1 MKDDL
6 NPTPPTGDAMLLA
19 LAALA
24 NPHRLRIV
32 ALLAA
37 GGRNYVSQLARDLG
51 ISRPLLH
58 LHLAKLQEAGLVT
71 SQLELSDDG
80 KALNY
85 FELMPFHFDISADS
99 IRLAAA
105 TLSAPGDPPKE

>member
-1 MKDDL
+1 L
-6 NPTPPTGDAMLLA
+6 ALTGDQLLAA

-32 ALLAA
+32 AMLTK
-37 GGRNYVSQLARDLG
+37 GGRNYVSQLARELG

-58 LHLAKLQEAGLVT
+58 LHLRKLEEAGLVT
-71 SQLELSDDG
+71 SRLELSSDG

-85 FELMPFHFDISADS
+85 FDVAKFDFALTPAAI
-99 IRLAAA
+99 AAA
-105 TLSAPGDPPKE
+105 AKSLTDST